1 MSTNQPAD
9 SREGYLFAIGAYSI
23 WGLVLPLYL
32 KALEHVSPFEIV
44 ADRILWA
51 VPFAMLILWWQGAL
65 GRAVAILT
73 DLRTMALAALT
84 ATLISLNWG
93 TYVYAVV
100 SGQAI
105 AGALGYYINPLVN
118 VALAAIFLGERPT
131 PRQGF
136 AIALAA
142 AGVAILTFKA
152 GGLPW
157 ISLVLAFS
165 FGTYGLLRKT
175 VKVDASEG
183 FFLEVVVLTI
193 PSVVVLSLLPGPLHF
208 GAGLSETLLLIG
220 AGPLTA
226 VPLIFYAAGARRLH
240 YATIGILQYIVPT
253 LILATAVFVFGEPF
267 GGWQIVAFV
276 FIWTALVLY
285 TLSLLAQ
292 ARRQRRQRQL
302 AAERVATAHG

>member
-1 MSTNQPAD
+1 MSTNQPPD
-9 SREGYLFAIGAYSI
+9 SREGYLFAIGAFSI
-23 WGLVLPLYL
+23 WGLILPLYL

-51 VPFAMLILWWQGAL
+51 VPFAVLILWWQGGL
-65 GRAVAILT
+65 GRAVAVLT
-73 DLRTMALAALT
+73 DIRTMALATLT

-131 PRQGF
+131 RRQGI

-142 AGVAILTFKA
+142 IGVVILTVKA

-157 ISLVLAFS
+157 ISLVLALS
-165 FGTYGLLRKT
+165 FGIYGLLRKT
-175 VKVDASEG
+175 VKVDASAG

-193 PSVVVLSLLPGPLHF
+193 PSLVVLAFLPGPLHF
-208 GAGLSETLLLIG
+208 GAGISETLLLIG

-253 LILATAVFVFGEPF
+253 LILLTAVFVFGEPF
-267 GGWQIVAFV
+267 GGWQIVAFA

-285 TLSLLAQ
+285 TTSLLGQ
-292 ARRQRRQRQL
+292 TRQQKQEREV
-302 AAERVATAHG
+302 ERVASAHG